1 MESIKLNLSDFSS
14 PKRKRYPPAV
24 STIPPTPPTSSPP
37 PDASLTNLRVPRLGP
52 NTAQN
57 EEAHGSPRTTVAH
70 NFQGLQLAERDEVAQ
85 FKLDMP
91 KLSRDDYRDAMQD
104 EDPHREE
111 EVVRKRV
118 KLLKQRRDRRTEI
131 PETPHVKAREET
143 SHNDGIRETAIG
155 KEGEFAIVIGPLKKD
170 VDWEKSEAA
179 ALKNLVD
186 PVIFKGSRVTKFKGS
201 GIGDLKRAYPSI
213 NRLADSKSR
222 SKKRSSTPP
231 LSALLISDVR
241 LEDGDDSEPRI
252 VDPERAALTWHDDE
266 ITGHDPDDPDDDGEG
281 INGIGFKPT
290 SAEAYARSQKRRQQM
305 AEYKNREAREARKNR
320 IERRRHSDRGEV
332 GEEAEAEKAR
342 RVRFM
347 EAGTE
352 SVMLIDG

>member
-1 MESIKLNLSDFSS
+1 
-14 PKRKRYPPAV
+14 
-24 STIPPTPPTSSPP
+24 
-37 PDASLTNLRVPRLGP
+37 
-52 NTAQN
+52 
-57 EEAHGSPRTTVAH
+57 
-70 NFQGLQLAERDEVAQ
+70 
-85 FKLDMP
+85 MP
-91 KLSRDDYRDAMQD
+91 KLSRDAYQD
-104 EDPHREE
+104 SMDEEDPYREE
-111 EVVRKRV
+111 EVTRKRV
-118 KLLKQRRDRRTEI
+118 RPLKQRKSRRTEV
-131 PETPHVKAREET
+131 PETPHARASEEK
-143 SHNDGIRETAIG
+143 SQKNGIGEMASG
-155 KEGEFAIVIGPLKKD
+155 KEKEFAVVVGQLKKD
-170 VDWEKSEAA
+170 IEWEESEAA

-186 PVIFKGSRVTKFKGS
+186 PVIFKGSPVAKSKVS

-231 LSALLISDVR
+231 LSTSVFSDAMS
-241 LEDGDDSEPRI
+241 EDGEDTAPRI

-305 AEYKNREAREARKNR
+305 KEYKNREAREARKNR
-320 IERRRHSDRGEV
+320 IERRRHSDRDEV
-332 GEEAEAEKAR
+332 GKEAEADKAR

-352 SVMLIDG
+352 SVMLIDA